1 MENKV
6 EIIGG
11 ERVENQRSRVV
22 TEASNIPSM
31 PNVQMQIGNNVVRS
45 YVTSEVIHNSIP
57 EFGQQNHS
65 IPSTN
70 MPIQGPFHN
79 NIQSHPPNSPLNGL
93 TFSRS
98 PASNISAVKVKGPS
112 KIEQSNEKLIQPNE
126 LITKI
131 MPNTK
136 S

>member
-22 TEASNIPSM
+22 TEASNVPSIPNM
-31 PNVQMQIGNNVVRS
+31 PMQLGNNVVRS
-45 YVTSEVIHNSIP
+45 YVTSEVIHNPIP

-70 MPIQGPFHN
+70 MPIQGPFQN
-79 NIQSHPPNSPLNGL
+79 NIQSHPPNPPLNGL

-98 PASNISAVKVKGPS
+98 PASNISAVKVKTPS
-112 KIEQSNEKLIQPNE
+112 KIEQNS
-126 LITKI
+126 
-131 MPNTK
+131 
-136 S
+136 